1 MRLKNYISVLIALL
15 VSATVYG
22 QRISP
27 IGGATIYVKSGGML
41 GSDSILKAPN
51 DTLPDYYGHNING
64 GLAVVGGTFYYFD
77 GRSWVTP
84 ATGSGGGVTQGQLD
98 AAVTGVYDSV
108 GNMLDRKQNVL
119 VPGNRIL
126 VNGDLVMLD
135 TAGLFAYSFGSPSN
149 FQVPTTA
156 AVNSALASYAT
167 KVYVNSKDD
176 SVAGVALARQAP
188 ITLTTTGS
196 SGAATFNGV
205 TLNIPQYAGQT
216 YSAGGYLLQVGNMFI
231 PDTANGKLASK
242 ADLAAYYPTSNPN
255 GFISGNQTITLSG
268 DVSGTGASSITTT
281 IGAGK
286 VTNSMLAGSIAAGK
300 LVGTDI
306 AIVGNITAGTWS
318 GTPIANS
325 SLANS
330 SVTINGSS
338 VSLGGSVTITAAP
351 GGSAGGDLTGTY
363 PNPTLGTSGVTA
375 GSYGSATQVPSYT
388 VDAKGRITAA
398 SNTTITGVVPGGS
411 AGGDL
416 TGTYPN
422 PTLTTSGVTAGS
434 YGSSTAIPTFTVD
447 SKGRVTI
454 AGTVSPAVSAITAL
468 TGDVTASGIGSVAAT
483 LANSGVTAGS
493 YGSGT
498 LIPTITVD
506 AKGRVTA
513 VTTNAVSGGGSTVY
527 AGEGL
532 VKVVDTI
539 SLAAPTVYT
548 CTVTSNATTVMATNG
563 RYQQITLTAGS
574 TTDTISFAG
583 FGATNTGGC
592 GKLNMRTIVIRQ
604 GATPN
609 TGGIY
614 LKGTN
619 FAIAFNS
626 GRMPFCGTTA
636 STTGI
641 ILYCHYDPVSGDVV
655 VEYSSDLRKP

>member
-1 MRLKNYISVLIALL
+1 MKPIITILLLFFSVQ
-15 VSATVYG
+15 VFG
-22 QRISP
+22 QTNRAPVIFTRQ
-27 IGGATIYVKSGGML
+27 G
-41 GSDSILKAPN
+41 DSISNSSFGGYVNILGQLRIPN
-51 DTLPDYYGHNING
+51 DTVRVRRKCTKCDTGVNSQKYNDTGSIAFINPYFF
-64 GLAVVGGTFYYFD
+64 VFD
-77 GRSWVTP
+77 GARWNLIT
-84 ATGSGGGVTQGQLD
+84 GGGGGGGSVTQG
-98 AAVTGVYDSV
+98 
-108 GNMLDRKQNVL
+108 
-119 VPGNRIL
+119 NRII
-126 VNGDLVMLD
+126 VNGDVVMLD
-135 TAGLFAYSFGSPSN
+135 TSSLLAYNFSSPSN
-149 FQVPTTA
+149 FKVPTTA
-156 AVNSALASYAT
+156 AVNSALAAYAT
-167 KVYVNSKDD
+167 KVYVNGKDD
-176 SVAGVALARQAP
+176 SLAAIALAKQAP
-188 ITLTTTGS
+188 ISLTTTGS

-205 TLNIPQYAGQT
+205 TLNIPQYSGQT
-216 YSAGGYLLQVGNMFI
+216 YTAGGYMNLIGNVFV
-231 PDTANGKLASK
+231 PDTSNGKLASK
-242 ADLAAYYPTSNPN
+242 ADLAAYYPASNPS

-286 VTNSMLAGSIAAGK
+286 VTNSMLAGSIAASK

-306 AIVGNITAGTWS
+306 ATVGNITAGTWS
-318 GTPIANS
+318 GTPISNTY
-325 SLANS
+325 LANS

-338 VSLGGSVTITAAP
+338 VSLGGSATVTAAP
-351 GGSAGGDLTGTY
+351 SGSAGGSLTGTYPNPTLATGSVGISQHSATGTASSTTFLRGDNTWSTPSSAPTGSAGGDLTGTY
-363 PNPTLGTSGVTA
+363 PNPTLVTSGVT
-375 GSYGSATQVPSYT
+375 S
-388 VDAKGRITAA
+388 
-398 SNTTITGVVPGGS
+398 
-411 AGGDL
+411 
-416 TGTYPN
+416 
-422 PTLTTSGVTAGS
+422 GS
-434 YGSSTAIPTFTVD
+434 YGSSSAIPTFTVD

-454 AGTVSPAVSAITAL
+454 ASTVSPAVTAITAL
-468 TGDVTASGIGSVAAT
+468 TGDVTASGTGSVAAT

-493 YGSGT
+493 YGSST

-513 VTTNAVSGGGSTVY
+513 VTTNSISATGGTVY

-548 CTVTSNATTVMATNG
+548 CTVTSNATTVTATNG

-583 FGATNTGGC
+583 FSTTANAGC
-592 GKLNMRTIVIRQ
+592 GKLNMRTIVCRQ

-636 STTGI
+636 STTGL